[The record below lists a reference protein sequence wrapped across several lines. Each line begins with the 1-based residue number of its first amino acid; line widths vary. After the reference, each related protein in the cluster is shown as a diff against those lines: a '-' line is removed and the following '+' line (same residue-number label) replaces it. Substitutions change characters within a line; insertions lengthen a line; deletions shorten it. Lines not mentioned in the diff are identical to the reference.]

1 MQTEVHN
8 FTISYHKQIRSK
20 GALSTVLDNIEG
32 IGEVRKNKLLKKY
45 KTISKM
51 KEAPL
56 EELEEI
62 LPKDIAVSFKDFLQ
76 EYDLSL
82 IHI

>member
-1 MQTEVHN
+1 MV
-8 FTISYHKQIRSK
+8 
-20 GALSTVLDNIEG
+20 
-32 IGEVRKNKLLKKY
+32 KKVSAEENCIWWK

-62 LPKDIAVSFKDFLQ
+62 FNTRIMDKEQALQYAELLQ
-76 EYDLSL
+76 EKGAKNVEN
-82 IHI
+82 